1 MPSVKQKRGEIL
13 RKLSVQ
19 KRHKFHDRFIGKIK
33 KVLWESPDS
42 KGFISGYTD
51 NYIRVILTEK
61 GCYDFQ
67 NRILTT
73 RLLAHQGYH
82 VLGVNVVN

>member
-1 MPSVKQKRGEIL
+1 MPFVKQKRGGKL
-13 RKLSVQ
+13 RELSIK
-19 KRHKFHDRFIGKIK
+19 KRHDFHDRFLGKVR

-42 KGFISGYTD
+42 KGNISGYTD

-67 NRILTT
+67 NKILTT
-73 RLLAHQGYH
+73 RLLAHQGQN
-82 VLGVNVVN
+82 VVGVNVVN